1 MHNGPII
8 SRDDILFEDTS
19 DETVLLIQKEIE
31 NGSLLKV
38 NSYPY
43 WNSNQL
49 IEGNIPNGYKL
60 LSLPPFTFSSN
71 DSIQQLEE
79 RTKIFNNRLRRLI

>member
-1 MHNGPII
+1 MNNK
-8 SRDDILFEDTS
+8 
-19 DETVLLIQKEIE
+19 LLYFYNNLVPFFCLVGVIQKGME

-43 WNSNQL
+43 WNSNGSGS
-49 IEGNIPNGYKL
+49 GNIPYRYKF
-60 LSLPPFTFSSN
+60 LSLPTFTFSSI

-79 RTKIFNNRLRRLI
+79 RTKVFNNTLRILI